1 MKLNELLGIEFPI
14 IQGGMANIATGA
26 FAAAVSN
33 AGALGL
39 VASGGMDAEAL
50 RAEIR
55 AAKANAGKPFGV
67 NLMLMSPYAD
77 DIAQIILEEGV
88 KDTYNFGPI
97 LIKDGQAQ
105 PAWSETAK
113 YYPRTA
119 VGMVKPG
126 IYVLLVTDT
135 GSYAGLNHWDLVNI
149 FNSYGCQY
157 AYNLDGGGSATLYYN
172 GQVMNKL
179 INNYE
184 RPCGDFLY
192 FTN

>member
-1 MKLNELLGIEFPI
+1 M
-14 IQGGMANIATGA
+14 
-26 FAAAVSN
+26 AAVTSWN
-33 AGALGL
+33 VYQEWCDLWKLWDQLQRNGVKYDGTIYTPEQGL
-39 VASGGMDAEAL
+39 KGEAL
-50 RAEIR
+50 
-55 AAKANAGKPFGV
+55 
-67 NLMLMSPYAD
+67 
-77 DIAQIILEEGV
+77 LEEGV

-192 FTN
+192 FTNWCVDNEKHLRIMLFERR